1 MIHIGQAIKNKVEE
15 QGKTTVWLAQELGC
29 HRTNLYKIYE
39 KRTIDTGILL
49 HISEMDWKRLETVE
63 ETGVKEGDIIKVKLL
78 EINEKTGKFRLSHRV
93 LMEKPEGYE
102 ERPQRPRGE
111 RPQRGDRPQRP
122 RGERG
127 ERPHRD

>member
-49 HISEMDWKRLETVE
+49 HISEILGFDFFQLYSE
-63 ETGVKEGDIIKVKLL
+63 ELVKAENGVIV
-78 EINEKTGKFRLSHRV
+78 
-93 LMEKPEGYE
+93 
-102 ERPQRPRGE
+102 
-111 RPQRGDRPQRP
+111 
-122 RGERG
+122 
-127 ERPHRD
+127 

>member
-49 HISEMDWKRLETVE
+49 HISEILGFDFFQLYSE
-63 ETGVKEGDIIKVKLL
+63 ELVKGENGVIV
-78 EINEKTGKFRLSHRV
+78 
-93 LMEKPEGYE
+93 
-102 ERPQRPRGE
+102 
-111 RPQRGDRPQRP
+111 
-122 RGERG
+122 
-127 ERPHRD
+127 

>member
-49 HISEMDWKRLETVE
+49 HISEILGFVFFQLYSE
-63 ETGVKEGDIIKVKLL
+63 ELVKAENGVIV
-78 EINEKTGKFRLSHRV
+78 
-93 LMEKPEGYE
+93 
-102 ERPQRPRGE
+102 
-111 RPQRGDRPQRP
+111 
-122 RGERG
+122 
-127 ERPHRD
+127 